1 MQASAKKRLAMK
13 ESRAE
18 HAQEVKVRK
27 EAEDAKKALDNSAKK
42 KVALHHFQTAPF
54 SNALHRFQTRGHP
67 LLAFDILCCVSALH
81 ADPPRAETNP
91 QILHPQPQILHPL
104 LSTPHP
110 TP

>member
-1 MQASAKKRLAMK
+1 MK

-27 EAEDAKKALDNSAKK
+27 EAEDAKKTQENSAKK

-54 SNALHRFQTRGHP
+54 SNAMHRFQTRGYP

-81 ADPPRAETNP
+81 ADPPRAENNP
-91 QILHPQPQILHPL
+91 QILHPPP
-104 LSTPHP
+104 STPDPPPSTLDP
-110 TP
+110 TPYTLTF